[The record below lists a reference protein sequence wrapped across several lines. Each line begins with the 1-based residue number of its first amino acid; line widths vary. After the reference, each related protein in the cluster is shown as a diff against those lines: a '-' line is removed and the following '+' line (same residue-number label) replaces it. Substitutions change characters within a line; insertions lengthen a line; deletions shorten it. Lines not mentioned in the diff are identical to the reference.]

1 MARRDTGNKITLKCS
16 FRSLQVSRLPGSFE
30 LQTGSNTMSMTV
42 VTKEKN
48 KKGEMV
54 YYSGSQSVVRVPL
67 VVRELR
73 LVVRRG
79 ISELN
84 INQAACPPKRFFLI
98 VLNGSVFFMLSTR
111 AFFSWHREFKNVSTH
126 HCHFLVS

>member
-1 MARRDTGNKITLKCS
+1 MLYS
-16 FRSLQVSRLPGSFE
+16 
-30 LQTGSNTMSMTV
+30 
-42 VTKEKN
+42 
-48 KKGEMV
+48 
-54 YYSGSQSVVRVPL
+54 SGSQSVVRVPL
-67 VVRELR
+67 VVREIP

-84 INQAACPPKRFFLI
+84 INQAACPPKRI

>member
-1 MARRDTGNKITLKCS
+1 MLYS
-16 FRSLQVSRLPGSFE
+16 
-30 LQTGSNTMSMTV
+30 
-42 VTKEKN
+42 
-48 KKGEMV
+48 
-54 YYSGSQSVVRVPL
+54 SGSQSVVRVPL
-67 VVRELR
+67 VVREIS

-84 INQAACPPKRFFLI
+84 INQATCPPKRFFFLI

-111 AFFSWHREFKNVSTH
+111 AFFSWHREFKNVSIH

>member
-1 MARRDTGNKITLKCS
+1 MFDRG
-16 FRSLQVSRLPGSFE
+16 FE
-30 LQTGSNTMSMTV
+30 LLIRNPQVAAYYRPV
-42 VTKEKN
+42 VLK
-48 KKGEMV
+48 V
-54 YYSGSQSVVRVPL
+54 WYALPL
-67 VVRELR
+67 VVRELP

-84 INQAACPPKRFFLI
+84 INQAACPTKAFFFLI

-111 AFFSWHREFKNVSTH
+111 AFFFLAREFKNVSTH

>member
-1 MARRDTGNKITLKCS
+1 
-16 FRSLQVSRLPGSFE
+16 
-30 LQTGSNTMSMTV
+30 
-42 VTKEKN
+42 
-48 KKGEMV
+48 MV
-54 YYSGSQSVVRVPL
+54 YGSGSQSVVRVPL
-67 VVRELR
+67 VVRELP

-111 AFFSWHREFKNVSTH
+111 RFFLGTENLRMLAFITVTF
-126 HCHFLVS
+126 

>member
-1 MARRDTGNKITLKCS
+1 MNVPNQSQLVQKNEKLLMMCTRDWI
-16 FRSLQVSRLPGSFE
+16 
-30 LQTGSNTMSMTV
+30 
-42 VTKEKN
+42 
-48 KKGEMV
+48 
-54 YYSGSQSVVRVPL
+54 SGSQSVVRVPL

-84 INQAACPPKRFFLI
+84 INQAACPPKRFFFI

-111 AFFSWHREFKNVSTH
+111 AFFSWHREFKNVSIH